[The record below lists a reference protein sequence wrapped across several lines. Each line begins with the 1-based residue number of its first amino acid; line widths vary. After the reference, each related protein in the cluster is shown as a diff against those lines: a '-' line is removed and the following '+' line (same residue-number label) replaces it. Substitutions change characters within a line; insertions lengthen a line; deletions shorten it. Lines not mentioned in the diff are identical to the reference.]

1 MLPLGSNH
9 LLCYVRLDERA
20 KDLRTTTSSMQA
32 LSDEYPNNFCL
43 ITAVKITTLFRP
55 GSNLSPRWTH
65 KRSSRSSE
73 PPADDCQSAAKWL
86 PQKTQTLQKQDTTTT
101 WKTETTDTYW
111 ITWHCFDYCRQ
122 TRQQSDWTCSYWAS
136 TETDRTS
143 TQQRTEAK

>member
-1 MLPLGSNH
+1 MLPQGSNR

-20 KDLRTTTSSMQA
+20 KALRTTTSPTQA
-32 LSDEYPNNFCL
+32 MSDEYDNNF
-43 ITAVKITTLFRP
+43 AVKITALFRP
-55 GSNLSPRWTH
+55 GSNLSPCWTH

-111 ITWHCFDYCRQ
+111 ITWHCFDYCWQ

-143 TQQRTEAK
+143 SQQRTEAK